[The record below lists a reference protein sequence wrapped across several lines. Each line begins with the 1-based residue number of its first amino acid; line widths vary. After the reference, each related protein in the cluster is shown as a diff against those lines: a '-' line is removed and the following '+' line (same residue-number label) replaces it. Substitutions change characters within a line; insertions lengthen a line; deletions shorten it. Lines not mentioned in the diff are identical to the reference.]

1 MNRARRVIEIYTQAE
16 MFSLIL
22 LFLLEQCTYYMKS
35 VSIKWAKLASAID
48 PHRKV
53 VCQCLVLGIREIN
66 NKLILGGY
74 ILFDYEL

>member
-22 LFLLEQCTYYMKS
+22 LFFLEQCTYCMKS
-35 VSIKWAKLASAID
+35 VSIKWVKLASAIG

-53 VCQCLVLGIREIN
+53 VCQCLVRVIREI

>member
-1 MNRARRVIEIYTQAE
+1 
-16 MFSLIL
+16 
-22 LFLLEQCTYYMKS
+22 MKS

-48 PHRKV
+48 PHHKV

>member
-1 MNRARRVIEIYTQAE
+1 ME

-22 LFLLEQCTYYMKS
+22 VFLLEQCMYCMKNM
-35 VSIKWAKLASAID
+35 SIKWAKLASAID
-48 PHRKV
+48 SHRKV
-53 VCQCLVLGIREIN
+53 VCQCLVQGIQEI